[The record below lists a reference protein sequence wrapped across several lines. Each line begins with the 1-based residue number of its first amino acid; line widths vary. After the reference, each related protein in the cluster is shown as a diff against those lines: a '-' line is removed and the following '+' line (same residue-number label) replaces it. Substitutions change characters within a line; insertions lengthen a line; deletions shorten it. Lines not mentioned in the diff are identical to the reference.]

1 VVLRERSKWREPNGE
16 IRTAGQLQEVLL
28 PAATAERA
36 LRNNM
41 ALDPSSEIVARL
53 RAVYPTEWQPFH
65 PDHAINDLDGEPQS
79 RAPKY
84 SDHTGDVTDRVAPPA
99 VHSLIGEPR
108 IGPARTLST
117 ERNAI

>member
-65 PDHAINDLDGEPQS
+65 PDHAINDLDGAPQS

-84 SDHTGDVTDRVAPPA
+84 IDARTKRDVTDEVGAPVVTVGAARVMS
-99 VHSLIGEPR
+99 V
-108 IGPARTLST
+108 
-117 ERNAI
+117 ERNTI